1 MPWLE
6 YGSRMRKL
14 PEGRATVGGGPGA
27 DVIIEG
33 ADLLPRHFH
42 VEPTVDGVRMR
53 AHNAEAVV
61 VIDGRQIGTEWVS
74 TDFEVIISAGS
85 AYFRVFRYPSAA
97 SRRSEPSRPSTAFLV
112 DSARSLAYPLDHR
125 STNIGRARSNHV
137 HLDDPTASRFHAQLR
152 REAGGWVLHPSGSSG
167 VQVNGHRVGV
177 PRLLEDGDEIELAFQ
192 SFRFVRGG
200 APPGT
205 QIVPRS
211 AEGDSSRTERP
222 TVARE
227 RITMVP
233 PSGRGRRPISKRL
246 LLGLLL
252 FFLILILAL
261 LIPLFG

>member
-6 YGSRMRKL
+6 YGGRMRKL
-14 PEGRATVGGGPGA
+14 PDGQAVVGAGPGA
-27 DVIIEG
+27 ALVIEG

-42 VEPTVDGVRMR
+42 VEPTADGIRLR
-53 AHNAEAVV
+53 AHTSEAVV
-61 VIDGRQIGTEWVS
+61 AIDGRQIGTDWCPAN
-74 TDFEVIISAGS
+74 FGAIISAGS
-85 AYFRVFRYPSAA
+85 IHFRVLNQPSAT
-97 SRRSEPSRPSTAFLV
+97 SRGSDTSRTPTAFLV
-112 DSARSLAYPLDHR
+112 DSAQSLAYPLDHR

-137 HLDDPTASRFHAQLR
+137 HLADPTASRFHAQLR

-167 VQVNGHRVGV
+167 VQVNGHRVGI

-192 SFRFVRGG
+192 AFRFVRGD

-205 QIVPRS
+205 RIVPRS
-211 AEGDSSRTERP
+211 AEGDSRQAERP

-233 PSGRGRRPISKRL
+233 PSGRGRHPVSRRL

-252 FFLILILAL
+252 LFLILAL
-261 LIPLFG
+261 LLPLLG

>member
-6 YGSRMRKL
+6 YGGRMRKL
-14 PEGRATVGGGPGA
+14 PDGRAVVGSGPGA

-42 VEPTVDGVRMR
+42 VEPTAEGVRLR
-53 AHNAEAVV
+53 AHTAESVV
-61 VIDGRQIGTEWVS
+61 AIDGRQIGTEWCS
-74 TDFEVIISAGS
+74 ASFGAIISAGS
-85 AYFRVFRYPSAA
+85 THFRVLLEPSAS
-97 SRRSEPSRPSTAFLV
+97 SRKIEGARPATAFLV
-112 DSARSLAYPLDHR
+112 DSAGSLAYPLDHR

-137 HLDDPTASRFHAQLR
+137 HLSDPTASRFHAQLR

-192 SFRFVRGG
+192 AFRFVQGD

-205 QIVPRS
+205 RIVPRS

-233 PSGRGRRPISKRL
+233 PSGRGRHPISTRL

-252 FFLILILAL
+252 FFLILAI